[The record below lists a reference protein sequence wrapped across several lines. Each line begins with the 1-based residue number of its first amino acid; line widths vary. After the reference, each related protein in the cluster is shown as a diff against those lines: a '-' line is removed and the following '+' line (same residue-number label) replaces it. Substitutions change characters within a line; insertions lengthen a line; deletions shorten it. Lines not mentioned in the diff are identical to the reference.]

1 MKHIYMYVYIYTYMG
16 TKTISI
22 LDEAY
27 DALKREKEKSESFSD
42 VILRL
47 SRNRG
52 KIRDSFGKWKMTNKE
67 VKSFREDL
75 RDSWQRFGRK

>member
-1 MKHIYMYVYIYTYMG
+1 MG

-27 DALKREKEKSESFSD
+27 ESLKREKENEESFSD

-47 SRNRG
+47 TKKG
-52 KIRDSFGKWKMTNKE
+52 AG
-67 VKSFREDL
+67 
-75 RDSWQRFGRK
+75 

>member
-1 MKHIYMYVYIYTYMG
+1 MG

-27 DALKREKEKSESFSD
+27 ENLKREKEKDESFSD

-47 SRNRG
+47 TNRKG
-52 KIRDSFGKWKMTNKE
+52 SIRECLGKWKMSDEE
-67 VKSFREDL
+67 VKEFRDEL
-75 RDSWQRFGRK
+75 KRAWKEFGKK

>member
-1 MKHIYMYVYIYTYMG
+1 MG

-27 DALKREKEKSESFSD
+27 ESLKREKDNEESFSD

-47 SRNRG
+47 TKKRG
-52 KIRDSFGKWKMTNKE
+52 RIMDSFGKWKMSDKE
-67 VKSFREDL
+67 VNNFMSELKR
-75 RDSWQRFGRK
+75 SWERFGKK

>member
-1 MKHIYMYVYIYTYMG
+1 MG

-27 DALKREKEKSESFSD
+27 DSLKREKEKDESFSD

-47 SRNRG
+47 ANKKGS
-52 KIRDSFGKWKMTNKE
+52 IRESLGKWKMTDEEVDRFMGELQRAWKE
-67 VKSFREDL
+67 
-75 RDSWQRFGRK
+75 FGKK